1 MRVVVTDLTE
11 GEVIYEGT
19 DINRARA
26 LSNAMWAFSHV
37 CKIEIFE

>member
-19 DINRARA
+19 DINKARA
-26 LSNAMWAFSHV
+26 IRSAMWAFSHI
-37 CKIEIFE
+37 CKIEVFE